1 MSPTRAR
8 WLQAVVWVVVLAG
21 LVVFARSV
29 NWRDTVAAMRGASLS
44 MLVAAAL
51 VNLASLAFKAVRWWV
66 FLRPV
71 GVGLRLATRA
81 TFAGAALNNLLVAN
95 SGEAAR
101 VLLVARTANVASA
114 SILATLAL
122 ERLFEAV
129 GYVLMFA
136 LAATVLPLP
145 PYLEAMRP
153 LAIIALVT
161 TTVVLVFAVRS
172 PAGALPLEA
181 TATGAVARAGA
192 YLGRMMH
199 TLRGVSTAPRFAAAL
214 LLSIAAW
221 LLQVATYQ
229 LTAVAA
235 HFPISVGQT
244 VAALLAV
251 NVGFAVR
258 TTPGGVGLFQ
268 VLYAVTLASMGFD
281 KNTATGVALLIQAQ
295 QLIPVTI
302 LGLLAAPEMINGKR
316 PLTPISPPASSA
328 NRPDTA

>member
-1 MSPTRAR
+1 
-8 WLQAVVWVVVLAG
+8 VWVAVLAG
-21 LVVFARSV
+21 LVAFARSV
-29 NWRDTVAAMRGASLS
+29 SWRDTIAAMRGASLTT
-44 MLVAAAL
+44 LVAAAV
-51 VNLASLAFKAVRWWV
+51 VNLLSLVIKAVRWWV

-101 VLLVARTANVASA
+101 VMLVARTANVASA

-129 GYVLMFA
+129 GYVMMLA

-145 PYLEAMRP
+145 SYLEAMRP
-153 LAIIALVT
+153 MAIVVLIAT
-161 TTVVLVFAVRS
+161 GVVLVFAVRS
-172 PAGALPLEA
+172 
-181 TATGAVARAGA
+181 RAGVLPIAAPGDGVVERVLA
-192 YLGRMMH
+192 YVGRVMH

-221 LLQVATYQ
+221 LLQVATYH

-268 VLYAVTLASMGFD
+268 VLYAVTLASLGFD
-281 KNTATGVALLIQAQ
+281 KNTAIGVALLIQAQ

-302 LGLLAAPEMINGKR
+302 LGLLAAPEMISGKR
-316 PLTPISPPASSA
+316 PLTPGS
-328 NRPDTA
+328 N